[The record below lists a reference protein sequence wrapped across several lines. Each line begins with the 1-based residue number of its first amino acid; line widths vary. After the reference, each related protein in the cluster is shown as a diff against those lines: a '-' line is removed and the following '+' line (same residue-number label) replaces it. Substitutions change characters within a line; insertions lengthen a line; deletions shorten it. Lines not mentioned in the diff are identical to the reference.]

1 VNYLND
7 AVPTITCSRSALGP
21 LKFWW
26 KIRSTPPSKFKSIA
40 ERMLRDADHLAERLR
55 AAGISVWKNPNSNT
69 VFFERPSKEIL
80 EEYDLA
86 VDESARLGKL
96 AHFLVMPHVKRPLV
110 ERFVA
115 DMRRWK
121 QGQ

>member
-1 VNYLND
+1 
-7 AVPTITCSRSALGP
+7 
-21 LKFWW
+21 
-26 KIRSTPPSKFKSIA
+26 
-40 ERMLRDADHLAERLR
+40 LR

-86 VDESARLGKL
+86 VDESTRLGKL